1 MTYPISV
8 EQYIAAMQ
16 AQFGSNAQAEDI
28 CRNYYLPAMNN
39 AYQDGKAGEPGYP
52 MDPVAEITAFEKVQG
67 HPVSDWGKRFIA
79 AFVHSLNAAYTQGQ
93 QTAKEAAV

>member
-39 AYQDGKAGEPGYP
+39 AYQDGDRKS
-52 MDPVAEITAFEKVQG
+52 VV
-67 HPVSDWGKRFIA
+67 
-79 AFVHSLNAAYTQGQ
+79 
-93 QTAKEAAV
+93 